1 MSLCKIYPYANLYT
15 RCTLYIDKRKGKE
28 MKNYFRLQD
37 AGIEIDQMR
46 SFTSDYSNDAEI
58 IEEDDFDS
66 FDDYAAAVAAQADG
80 YSGTICVADS
90 ISERAWGGI
99 RSLLG
104 KEIDGYEVIVL
115 NGRKAF
121 SIYDGVRLY
130 SETLTEVAR
139 FSLEAWEQMQ
149 DDGSAEQYDDW
160 N

>member
-1 MSLCKIYPYANLYT
+1 
-15 RCTLYIDKRKGKE
+15 

-66 FDDYAAAVAAQADG
+66 FDDYAAAVAAQAAA